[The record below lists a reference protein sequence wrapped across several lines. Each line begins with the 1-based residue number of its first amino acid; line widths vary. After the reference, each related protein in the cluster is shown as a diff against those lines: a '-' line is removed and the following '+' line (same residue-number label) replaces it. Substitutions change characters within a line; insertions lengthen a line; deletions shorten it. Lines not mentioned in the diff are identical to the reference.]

1 MDTKSEPPR
10 YPGVDTASYPCSSAF
25 TGGGTRGHRALGSRM
40 LVSHSESSRSS
51 GLISR
56 QSLLGLSGLWG
67 LESGLL
73 DLKSSV
79 SWYSFNPWVGK
90 IPWRRE

>member
-1 MDTKSEPPR
+1 
-10 YPGVDTASYPCSSAF
+10 
-25 TGGGTRGHRALGSRM
+25 M